1 MSRQLRRFVPA
12 FVAAFAFLL
21 VNAAPSS
28 IDMFGV
34 APASAKK
41 GGNGGG
47 NGGGK
52 SNKSSKSASAGGASN
67 GKSSTAPG
75 KTKLVGTTKLASAN
89 PKALGTKTPKSIVR
103 QYVLEKGLKQ
113 GEVASLLKS
122 WNSLNRNEQ
131 AYLYNMDN
139 PNSLPGLQIAY
150 IRENMNA
157 DAALTAFTDLGGIPD
172 NPPDETDLFA
182 AQDALAAQAVVD
194 AQTVLDE

>member
-34 APASAKK
+34 APAFAKK

-52 SNKSSKSASAGGASN
+52 SNKSSKSASAGGTSN

-75 KTKLVGTTKLASAN
+75 KVKLNGATTTLASTNA
-89 PKALGTKTPKSIVR
+89 KVQGTKMPKSIVR
-103 QYVLEKGLKQ
+103 QYVLDKGLKQ

-131 AYLYNMDN
+131 AYLNNMDN
-139 PNSLPGLQIAY
+139 
-150 IRENMNA
+150 
-157 DAALTAFTDLGGIPD
+157 LTTW
-172 NPPDETDLFA
+172 T
-182 AQDALAAQAVVD
+182 
-194 AQTVLDE
+194 T